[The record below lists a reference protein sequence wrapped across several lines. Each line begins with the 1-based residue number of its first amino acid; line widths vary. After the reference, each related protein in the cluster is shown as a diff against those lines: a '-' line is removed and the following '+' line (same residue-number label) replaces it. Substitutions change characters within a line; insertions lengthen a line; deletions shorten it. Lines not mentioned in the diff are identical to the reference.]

1 MLRIRVDGLHHI
13 ATIRRHGNCEF
24 PMRHQ
29 LKIAFHIDPGDGG
42 TLMPARDAISFDKLA
57 RIIGTPRASLL
68 LDVLSAGDFAAD
80 GHHRSR
86 GGRHPEPRGLVRS
99 ACGSRRGADHFP
111 YGLAI
116 DVPVWSTL
124 KLAAA
129 ALVLAALIAVSPF
142 RIRPMTVLRVAL
154 QLVWRCEWLA

>member
-13 ATIRRHGNCEF
+13 ATIRRHGNCEL

-68 LDVLSAGDFAAD
+68 LDVLSAEDFAAD

-86 GGRHPEPRGLVRS
+86 GGRHPAS
-99 ACGSRRGADHFP
+99 IISGAFCFSW
-111 YGLAI
+111 A
-116 DVPVWSTL
+116 VT
-124 KLAAA
+124 
-129 ALVLAALIAVSPF
+129 VLAGRLGLI
-142 RIRPMTVLRVAL
+142 
-154 QLVWRCEWLA
+154 QKDGQK

>member
-1 MLRIRVDGLHHI
+1 MAITAAVVGVILNLGVWFGLHVVVD
-13 ATIRRHGNCEF
+13 EV
-24 PMRHQ
+24 
-29 LKIAFHIDPGDGG
+29 
-42 TLMPARDAISFDKLA
+42 
-57 RIIGTPRASLL
+57 RIIS
-68 LDVLSAGDFAAD
+68 
-80 GHHRSR
+80 
-86 GGRHPEPRGLVRS
+86 
-99 ACGSRRGADHFP
+99 P

-154 QLVWRCEWLA
+154 QLVSRCEWLA